1 MNNPKITDQEL
12 ESLKACQT
20 EADWSK
26 ACAAIKDARGGGPNA
41 YPPDW
46 WKRVK
51 LSGLMDRIF
60 ARWGSDSD
68 LKMELF

>member
-1 MNNPKITDQEL
+1 MNNPNITDQEL
-12 ESLKACQT
+12 ESLNACKN

-26 ACAAIKDARGGGPNA
+26 ACTAIKDARGGHA